1 MKLHDSVTPFNFFL
15 LIPHKE
21 RRGIVDLSV
30 FGEVGAV
37 VSNLSL
43 LAFRIRLR
51 LLKSF

>member
-1 MKLHDSVTPFNFFL
+1 MHNSMAPFDVFL

-37 VSNLSL
+37 ASDLSL